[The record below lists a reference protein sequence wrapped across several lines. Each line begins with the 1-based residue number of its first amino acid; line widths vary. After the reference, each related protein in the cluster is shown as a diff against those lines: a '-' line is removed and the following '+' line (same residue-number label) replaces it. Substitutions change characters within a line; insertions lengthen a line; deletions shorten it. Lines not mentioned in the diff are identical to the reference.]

1 MIRLHLSTGPTVTFT
16 NFIDLFDYMLERMTR
31 RGEL

>member
-1 MIRLHLSTGPTVTFT
+1 MIRLRLSTGRTVMFD
-16 NFIDLFDYMLERMTR
+16 NFIDLFDYMIEQMTR

>member
-1 MIRLHLSTGPTVTFT
+1 MIRLHLTAGPVVEFD
-16 NFIDLFDYMLERMTR
+16 NFIDLFDYLLERMTR